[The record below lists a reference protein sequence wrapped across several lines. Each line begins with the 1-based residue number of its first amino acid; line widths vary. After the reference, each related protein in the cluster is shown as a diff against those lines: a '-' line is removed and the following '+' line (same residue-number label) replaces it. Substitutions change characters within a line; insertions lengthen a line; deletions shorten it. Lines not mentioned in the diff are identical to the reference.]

1 MIFSRRK
8 NKQSYIHYIL
18 LEEPVKDAKQI
29 VEYADNRTVRKVING
44 KLYDTSK
51 AKPILDCNISP
62 RAVPNFDIGTFLS
75 IPVRIYKGNTEWFFT
90 YYSNIVIVDENWA
103 KDVIGNNDAEKYIEL
118 FGEPELA

>member
-1 MIFSRRK
+1 MIFK
-8 NKQSYIHYIL
+8 NKNTQNNIKPK
-18 LEEPVKDAKQI
+18 EEPKKDIEQP
-29 VEYADNRTVRKVING
+29 VEQVATKPIRKVING